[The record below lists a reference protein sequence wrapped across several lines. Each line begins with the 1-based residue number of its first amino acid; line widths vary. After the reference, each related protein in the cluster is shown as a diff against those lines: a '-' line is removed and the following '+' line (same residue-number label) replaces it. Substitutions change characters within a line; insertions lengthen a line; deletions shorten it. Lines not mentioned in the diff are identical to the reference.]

1 MPYTPSLIQTVTVGP
16 VVATGQLTL
25 PREPLADYTAGGE
38 FRPALKTKIQF
49 CSETQ
54 YTLPSAKMQA
64 EIFRRQAL
72 YRKERMFYNEEKIF

>member
-1 MPYTPSLIQTVTVGP
+1 MPYTPSLIQTILSVP
-16 VVATGQLTL
+16 ESHRFLR
-25 PREPLADYTAGGE
+25 PKPLADYTAGGE

-49 CSETQ
+49 CSERQ
-54 YTLPSAKMQA
+54 YTTASVKMQA